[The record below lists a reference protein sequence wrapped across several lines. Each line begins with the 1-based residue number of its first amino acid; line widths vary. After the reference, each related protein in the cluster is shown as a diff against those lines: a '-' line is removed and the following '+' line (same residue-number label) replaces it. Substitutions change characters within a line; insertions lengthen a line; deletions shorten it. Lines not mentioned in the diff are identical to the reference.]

1 MENEKKSF
9 DQVVQGEEP
18 EDVVNRKMAKPTKAG
33 KNSQVGAVHNGG
45 T

>member
-18 EDVVNRKMAKPTKAG
+18 EDVVAEDGEADEQEKIRR
-33 KNSQVGAVHNGG
+33 
-45 T
+45 

>member
-1 MENEKKSF
+1 MENEKKPF
-9 DQVVQGEEP
+9 DQVAQGEEP
-18 EDVVNRKMAKPTKAG
+18 EDVVAEDGEADEQK